1 MIGRREFIT
10 LLGGAAAWP
19 VAASAQQ
26 PGMPVVG
33 FLRSTTAASAAHL
46 VAAFRQG
53 LNETGFVEGQSVAI
67 DFRWADNQNDRLP
80 GLVAEM
86 IRRRV
91 AVIAAGG
98 IAATKAAK
106 AANNTPIV
114 FAVGAD
120 PVRIGIVSSLNRPGG
135 NVTGISFISGTDLV
149 AKRLELLHELVP
161 KAMAIAVLL
170 DATGETQL
178 EDVEAAARAVGR
190 QVVIATV
197 ASERDFNAAFGQ
209 FVNAGAGA
217 LLAPGGA
224 VTTGQHRQ
232 IAALAIRHAIPAL
245 YTLREFVEVGGL
257 MSYGPSQI
265 HAYRRAGIYA
275 GRILKGE
282 KAGDLPVELPTK
294 YELVINLATAKA
306 IGLEIPSTLLARA
319 DEVYAA
325 RPRRRGDRVRRRE
338 LIATWRR
345 GSRMAGRRTR
355 ASVTGEANRRAR
367 HRQSR
372 RTVISEAAS
381 RGFARTRLR
390 CEHALHSTMAW

>member
-1 MIGRREFIT
+1 MIGMSRRHFIT

-26 PGMPVVG
+26 PGMPVIG

-46 VAAFRQG
+46 VTAFRQG
-53 LNETGFVEGQSVAI
+53 LSETGFVEGQSVAI
-67 DFRWADNQNDRLP
+67 DYRWADNQNDRLP

-149 AKRLELLHELVP
+149 AKRLELLHQLVP

-197 ASERDFNAAFGQ
+197 ASERDFNAGFGQ

-217 LLAPGGA
+217 LLAC
-224 VTTGQHRQ
+224 VFDRY
-232 IAALAIRHAIPAL
+232 IFDPA
-245 YTLREFVEVGGL
+245 
-257 MSYGPSQI
+257 S
-265 HAYRRAGIYA
+265 AGV
-275 GRILKGE
+275 
-282 KAGDLPVELPTK
+282 DT
-294 YELVINLATAKA
+294 
-306 IGLEIPSTLLARA
+306 
-319 DEVYAA
+319 
-325 RPRRRGDRVRRRE
+325 RGDNPGFRRPISRNGLVR
-338 LIATWRR
+338 LGVHDFSTPSLAVLQHHSPI
-345 GSRMAGRRTR
+345 MALC
-355 ASVTGEANRRAR
+355 
-367 HRQSR
+367 RQ
-372 RTVISEAAS
+372 
-381 RGFARTRLR
+381 
-390 CEHALHSTMAW
+390 ALH

>member
-1 MIGRREFIT
+1 
-10 LLGGAAAWP
+10 
-19 VAASAQQ
+19 
-26 PGMPVVG
+26 
-33 FLRSTTAASAAHL
+33 
-46 VAAFRQG
+46 
-53 LNETGFVEGQSVAI
+53 
-67 DFRWADNQNDRLP
+67 
-80 GLVAEM
+80 M

-149 AKRLELLHELVP
+149 AKRLELLHELAP
-161 KAMAIAVLL
+161 KAIAIAVLL
-170 DATGETQL
+170 DTLGKPNSKMW
-178 EDVEAAARAVGR
+178 RRRPAVGR
-190 QVVIATV
+190 RVVIATV
-197 ASERDFNAAFGQ
+197 ASERDFDVAFRQ

-224 VTTGQHRQ
+224 VTTGQHRH
-232 IAALAIRHAIPAL
+232 IAALAIRHAFPAL

-265 HAYRRAGIYA
+265 YAYRRAGIYA

-294 YELVINLATAKA
+294 YELIINLATAKA
-306 IGLEIPSTLLARA
+306 IGLEIPSMLLARA
-319 DEVYAA
+319 DEVI
-325 RPRRRGDRVRRRE
+325 E
-338 LIATWRR
+338 
-345 GSRMAGRRTR
+345 
-355 ASVTGEANRRAR
+355 
-367 HRQSR
+367 
-372 RTVISEAAS
+372 
-381 RGFARTRLR
+381 
-390 CEHALHSTMAW
+390 